1 MPLFSCPL
9 CKVGDRRWQ
18 GHTVHESMHC
28 YTLYGLQIA
37 SALECPELRPGQS
50 RAPDVTIRYG
60 AVSADPNPSGSVIAR
75 TDGPDAYLLE
85 IPGVARFR
93 IASGREIVIDRQPQA
108 EDAAVRL
115 FLLGSACGA
124 LLHQR
129 GITPIH
135 GSAVGV
141 DAGEGGGAI
150 IFCGPQGHGKSTL
163 AGAFAARGHPLF
175 SDDVCALTLD
185 AGGVWLHPAFPRL
198 NLLPDAVE
206 RLAVDVGNSGDVQP
220 YTGKHLVP
228 ITHFSAEPTRL
239 LAVYEL
245 HPAPVGTISLRPL
258 SGFEQ
263 LTSLMGNTY
272 RVQFAKEMDHAAR
285 HFVALERIARHIRVV
300 RVERPVA
307 AYLLDKLVAAI
318 SADVKGF
325 SHEWH
330 E

>member
-1 MPLFSCPL
+1 
-9 CKVGDRRWQ
+9 
-18 GHTVHESMHC
+18 MHS
-28 YTLYGLQIA
+28 YTIYGLQIA
-37 SALECPELRPGQS
+37 STLECPELRSGKTG
-50 RAPDVTIRYG
+50 APDVNVRYG
-60 AVSADPNPSGSVIAR
+60 TINPDPNPARRVIAR

-93 IASGREIVIDRQPQA
+93 IAFGCEIVIDRNAQA

-115 FLLGSACGA
+115 FLLGSALGA

-129 GITPIH
+129 DITPIH

-141 DAGEGGGAI
+141 DGGAI

-163 AGAFAARGHPLF
+163 AGAFAARGHPLL

-198 NLLPDAVE
+198 NLLPDAAQ
-206 RLAVDVGNSGDVQP
+206 RLAVDVDGCPDVRP

-228 ITHFSAEPTRL
+228 VTHFATEPARV

-258 SGFEQ
+258 FGFEQ
-263 LTSLMGNTY
+263 LTCLMGNTY
-272 RVQFAKEMDHAAR
+272 RVQFAQEMGHAAR
-285 HFVALERIARHIRVV
+285 HFAALEQIAQHIRVV
-300 RVERPVA
+300 RVERPDA
-307 AYLLDKLVAAI
+307 AYLLDELVAAI
-318 SADVKGF
+318 SADVKNPR
-325 SHEWH
+325 
-330 E
+330 